1 MKKVLIFSLAIAFAL
16 SSCKKDHPNQSST
29 NFSGVESA
37 ADLKAPAGFDWRTTK
52 KVSIDISTLASEG
65 EKQIKIF
72 DLEGHLLLNR
82 LTAVETG
89 DKLDLQLP
97 LSQKELILTHNGIQE
112 TVKINSTTG
121 SILTQK
127 SGGYPS
133 NAPCPCDGRMEN
145 VTFQYSGATGA
156 TLTVWYKDKGNSK
169 SKSHT
174 FANLTTGDIISVN
187 GFTTSGNSN
196 KTPRLEAQT
205 FLSLNNGGSYCN
217 VHTSCSEYIL
227 GNVYGPFKVIA
238 FTDGNGK
245 TCSDQCVDSDNDGCC
260 DVDDAFPN
268 DPTKCDIQYI
278 PGENVYGS
286 YAFEDLW
293 PSTGDFDFNDKVI
306 DRTTS
311 LIIDGNG
318 EVSSA
323 QYKFVL
329 RAAGAGYKNGFGF
342 SLPNTSPSDVLS
354 VTSSLVNPGD
364 YTQIDAKGLEMNQ
377 SKAVVILYEDWNH
390 IVSYTQNGKYY
401 NTVKPGPGISAGVGS
416 SDTIT
421 VDVVFSNPQQVADM
435 LEIDPFVI
443 RNRTRDAEIHL
454 PWFGPTDL
462 ANPSYFN
469 TFHDASAYPGSGNN
483 YVNSNNIPWGIETPL
498 SAFEWPQEKIDITN
512 VYYDFAS
519 WAMTSSPANWYSNGN
534 RDASKIY

>member
-205 FLSLNNGGSYCN
+205 FLSLNNGGSYWN

-238 FTDGNGK
+238 FTDGNGQ

-306 DRTTS
+306 DRTTL

-342 SLPNTSPSDVLS
+342 SLANTSPSDVLS